1 MVKKLIISL
10 MILFQ
15 AFAVWSQIKTDTT
28 KLKTDTVQFKT
39 DTTQIRTDTTQIY
52 SDSIVNEYYNEYEF
66 AAYNST
72 KLIMKYY
79 QVQDYD
85 SALLVLNDWQ
95 TACGASEP
103 ITRTRILL
111 AINDN
116 AFDESVYDST
126 IVDDVLNYIYRMES
140 KTPENLYSGYESY
153 FGYVPIRG
161 EYDYFTQSL
170 ADTLLSRGFDTPLE
184 LLFCQFY
191 ANIVSNPLKEIQTD
205 ALYNNTDIK
214 KYYLHR
220 ANKCLSK
227 SGFNF
232 NLFTGLWIPT
242 GNASLLGIHP
252 LIGIQG
258 GVKSNKMIYN
268 LTLAFKFVN
277 SANDYVILK
286 DGYTDTTNYF
296 FGGYIGLDTER
307 ELYKS
312 KKHEI
317 DLLAG
322 IGYDGFES
330 IKTDNNN
337 SDPNAGHSINSL
349 NTNFGLGYRYFYK
362 KNTYIGLQAKYN
374 IVNYNN
380 KGGTNLMGDCL
391 TVTISIGGLNQSAKE
406 NCLYDLRYTE

>member
-10 MILFQ
+10 LIFFQ
-15 AFAVWSQIKTDTT
+15 AFAAWSQIKTDTT
-28 KLKTDTVQFKT
+28 QIKTDSVQIKT
-39 DTTQIRTDTTQIY
+39 DSAQIFSDTTRT
-52 SDSIVNEYYNEYEF
+52 EYYNDYEYV
-66 AAYNST
+66 AYNST
-72 KLIMKYY
+72 YLIMKYY
-79 QVQDYD
+79 KIHDYD
-85 SALLVLNDWQ
+85 SALLVLNDWE

-116 AFDESVYDST
+116 AFDESIYDST

-191 ANIVSNPLKEIQTD
+191 ANIVTNPLKAIQTET
-205 ALYNNTDIK
+205 LYNNSDIK
-214 KYYLHR
+214 TYYLNR
-220 ANKCLSK
+220 AKKCFSK

-232 NLFTGLWIPT
+232 NLFTGIWIPT
-242 GNASLLGIHP
+242 GNASLLGNHP
-252 LIGIQG
+252 LIGLQG
-258 GVKSNKMIYN
+258 GIKSNKMTYN

-307 ELYKS
+307 ELYKG
-312 KKHEI
+312 KKNEI

-322 IGYDGFES
+322 IGYDGFQS
-330 IKTDNNN
+330 INTNNN

-362 KNTYIGLQAKYN
+362 KNKYIGLQAKYN

-380 KGGTNLMGDCL
+380 KGGTNLMGDCF